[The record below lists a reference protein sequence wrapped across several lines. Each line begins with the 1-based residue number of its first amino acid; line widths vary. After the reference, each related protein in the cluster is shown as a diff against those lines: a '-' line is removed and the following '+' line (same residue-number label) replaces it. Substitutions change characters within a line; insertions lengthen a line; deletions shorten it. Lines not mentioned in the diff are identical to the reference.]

1 MMKMKEISIEYPFQ
15 DNSIKEVSNEG
26 SLQFIMKF
34 KLPFNKQQPPSIK
47 EAPKENLVR
56 VAHTTEHFIQSI
68 KNATNDP
75 ADLIIKSLP
84 PNLTLIYIDNLIDDQ
99 SLNNDI
105 IACLQ
110 NKPHETPEDIVMA
123 LSIAEVS
130 QASLLKETVASMVNG
145 SVVIHVDGSSQ
156 VILANIASRESRALS
171 APENESQVIGTQV
184 GFNESLS
191 TNISLIRRYI
201 VSPNLC
207 NEKIKVGT
215 RTNTSVSLLYMHGIA
230 NDQMVQTLRQR
241 ITDLTIDELLDSAVL
256 AEMIDDNSLSV
267 FPQMLLTERP
277 DRFCDAVLD
286 GKVGVLVDGSSMA
299 IIGPQAFTEFFQ
311 SQEDQNLRW
320 QIATFLRLLRL
331 TAFFLSV
338 YLTPFYVAA
347 LTFHYEVIPQA
358 FLVPLSES
366 RALVP
371 FPPIFEALLLEIIIE
386 LLREAGAR
394 LPTKIG
400 QTIGIVGGI
409 VIGTAAVQAGITSN
423 ILLIIIALSALA
435 SFTSPSYMMGNVVR
449 LIRFPIIIL
458 AGFWGFYGIMLAFC
472 FILIHLLRQTSLGA
486 PYMSPF
492 YPPRLKE
499 MRDSIIRMPIPLT
512 AKRPALTRP
521 KDDYKFEPEPVK
533 YGKKLN

>member
-1 MMKMKEISIEYPFQ
+1 MK
-15 DNSIKEVSNEG
+15 
-26 SLQFIMKF
+26 L
-34 KLPFNKQQPPSIK
+34 KLPFNKKQPQSTK
-47 EAPKENLVR
+47 EVPKENLVR
-56 VAHTTEHFIQSI
+56 VAYSTDHFIQSI
-68 KNATNDP
+68 KNATNNP
-75 ADLIIKSLP
+75 ADLIVKLLP
-84 PNLTLIYIDNLIDDQ
+84 PNLTLIYIDKLVDNQ
-99 SLNNDI
+99 TLNNDI
-105 IACLQ
+105 IANLQ
-110 NKPHETPEDIVMA
+110 NKPHETPDTIEA
-123 LSIAEVS
+123 SLSIPEVVIS
-130 QASLLKETVASMVNG
+130 SLLKETIESIVNG
-145 SVVIHVDGSSQ
+145 SVVIHVDGFPQ
-156 VILANIASRESRALS
+156 VLLANIANRESRALA

-191 TNISLIRRYI
+191 TNISVIRRYI
-201 VSPNLC
+201 VSPDLC
-207 NEKIKVGT
+207 NEKLKIGT

-230 NDQMVQTLRQR
+230 NDQMVNTLRQR
-241 ITDLTIDELLDSAVL
+241 ITDLYLDELLDSAVL
-256 AEMIDDNSLSV
+256 SEMIDDNSLSV

-277 DRFCDAVLD
+277 DRFCDALLD
-286 GKVGVLVDGSSMA
+286 GKVGVIVDGSSMA
-299 IIGPQAFTEFFQ
+299 IICPQSFTEFFQ

-320 QIATFLRLLRL
+320 QIATFVRLLRL
-331 TAFFLSV
+331 AAFFISV

-371 FPPIFEALLLEIIIE
+371 FPPIFEALLLEFIIE

-435 SFTSPSYMMGNVVR
+435 SFTSPSYMMGNVIR

-472 FILIHLLRQTSLGA
+472 FILIHLLRQSSLGS

-499 MRDSIIRMPIPLT
+499 MRDSIIRFPIPLT
-512 AKRPALTRP
+512 AKRPVLTRS
-521 KDDYKFEPEPVK
+521 KDKNKFEPEPIK
-533 YGKKLN
+533 PEKS

>member
-1 MMKMKEISIEYPFQ
+1 
-15 DNSIKEVSNEG
+15 
-26 SLQFIMKF
+26 MKF

-84 PNLTLIYIDNLIDDQ
+84 PKLTLIYIDNLIDDQ

-533 YGKKLN
+533 PEKS

>member
-1 MMKMKEISIEYPFQ
+1 
-15 DNSIKEVSNEG
+15 
-26 SLQFIMKF
+26 MKF
-34 KLPFNKQQPPSIK
+34 NLPFTKKQPPSATEAIK
-47 EAPKENLVR
+47 ENQVR
-56 VAHTTEHFIQSI
+56 VAHTTEHFIHSI
-68 KNATNDP
+68 KNATNNP
-75 ADLIIKSLP
+75 ADLIIKTLP
-84 PNLTLIYIDNLIDDQ
+84 PNLSLIYINKLVDDHT
-99 SLNNDI
+99 LNNDI
-105 IACLQ
+105 IAKLQ
-110 NKPHETPEDIVMA
+110 EKSYETPDSIGFA
-123 LSIAEVS
+123 LSISEVTIS
-130 QASLLKETVASMVNG
+130 SLLKEAIDSIING
-145 SVVIHVDGSSQ
+145 SVVIHVDGYSQ
-156 VILANIASRESRALS
+156 VLLANIASRETRALS
-171 APENESQVIGTQV
+171 APENESQVIGIQV
-184 GFNESLS
+184 GFNESIS

-201 VSPNLC
+201 VSPDLC
-207 NEKIKVGT
+207 NEKLKTGT
-215 RTNTSVSLLYMHGIA
+215 RTNVSLLYMNGIA
-230 NDQMVQTLRQR
+230 NDQMVNTLRQR
-241 ITDLTIDELLDSAVL
+241 IEDLYIDELLDSAVL

-277 DRFCDAVLD
+277 DRFCDSILD
-286 GKVGVLVDGSSMA
+286 GKVGLIVDGSSMA
-299 IIGPQAFTEFFQ
+299 IICPQSFTEFFQ

-320 QIATFLRLLRL
+320 QIATFVRVLRLS
-331 TAFFLSV
+331 AFFISV

-371 FPPIFEALLLEIIIE
+371 FPPIFEALLLEFIIE

-435 SFTSPSYMMGNVVR
+435 SFTSPSYMMGNVIR

-472 FILIHLLRQTSLGA
+472 FILIHLLRQTSLGS

-492 YPPRLKE
+492 YPPRMKE
-499 MRDSIIRMPIPLT
+499 VRDSIIRLPIPLT

-521 KDDYKFEPEPVK
+521 KDENKFEPESVK
-533 YGKKLN
+533 PEKS